1 MKKISVIGSGTMGNG
16 IAQTLALYEHDV
28 VLYDINLNNLEN
40 ANKTIYNSLS
50 RMVNK
55 NLISIRIDDYDDLMV
70 EIKKEILSAKN
81 QILIRL
87 WSEELEILE
96 KDLRKIEDEGVDI
109 QLLSFTPLK
118 NPIGKTFSY
127 NIDPHSFTENWQRGI
142 ALFVDEE
149 RVVVGNKIGKYPIH
163 GMLTNDPLIAES
175 IKDQILLDVELVKNK
190 REMRK
195 KNKQLRENL
204 CCLNDRISSG
214 TCSTAVRDYLRGQ
227 NWRTPVHPRDDW
239 KRVSRSGVVL
249 SQGSRRWKRSRPI

>member
-1 MKKISVIGSGTMGNG
+1 MSRISKENIIRILNRLDVPGNAAKIYIFLLKNGPSTGYAVSKRSGVNNAVVYRELERLKNRNLDYQLGVKPLKYEAINMDGLLKKLKK
-16 IAQTLALYEHDV
+16 Q
-28 VLYDINLNNLEN
+28 
-40 ANKTIYNSLS
+40 NKTEEKLLEKSLKDILKD
-50 RMVNK
+50 NK
-55 NLISIRIDDYDDLMV
+55 NLVSIRIDEYDDLMV
-70 EIKKEILSAKN
+70 EIKKEIRSAKD

-96 KDLRKIEDEGVDI
+96 HDLRKMDSEGVEI
-109 QLLSFTPLK
+109 QLLSFTPLEK
-118 NPIGKTFSY
+118 PIGETFSY

-195 KNKQLRENL
+195 KIAE
-204 CCLNDRISSG
+204 
-214 TCSTAVRDYLRGQ
+214 
-227 NWRTPVHPRDDW
+227 
-239 KRVSRSGVVL
+239 
-249 SQGSRRWKRSRPI
+249 

>member
-1 MKKISVIGSGTMGNG
+1 MLKNLKKQNKNEEKLLEKS
-16 IAQTLALYEHDV
+16 LK
-28 VLYDINLNNLEN
+28 DIL
-40 ANKTIYNSLS
+40 KD
-50 RMVNK
+50 NK
-55 NLISIRIDDYDDLMV
+55 NLVSIRIDEYDDLMV
-70 EIKKEILSAKN
+70 EVKKEILAAKN

-96 KDLRKIEDEGVDI
+96 DDLRKMEVKGVDI
-109 QLLSFTPLK
+109 QLLSFTPLED
-118 NPIGKTFSY
+118 PIGETFSY

-195 KNKQLRENL
+195 KIAE
-204 CCLNDRISSG
+204 
-214 TCSTAVRDYLRGQ
+214 
-227 NWRTPVHPRDDW
+227 
-239 KRVSRSGVVL
+239 
-249 SQGSRRWKRSRPI
+249 